1 MEKCNELRSRISID
15 RKGVETYF
23 AAIGILGNEVHKILA
38 EQKKIRAVIDYD
50 TAKSKIDIE
59 VLDLAD

>member
-1 MEKCNELRSRISID
+1 MEKCNELRNQISID

-23 AAIGILGNEVHKILA
+23 AAIGILGNEVHKILS

-50 TAKSKIDIE
+50 PAKNKINIK
-59 VLDLAD
+59 VFDLAN